1 MTKNVL
7 YVGNYLKG
15 PKTNPSYMFTLGPLL
30 EGLNFKVTY
39 TSTWHL
45 KVLRL
50 LDMMWSLIRRQG
62 QTDVVLIDTYSTQN
76 FYYAVVIGH
85 LCRFYK
91 IPYIPILHGGQLPAR
106 LRRSPK
112 LAKILFGNAFKNVA
126 PSGYLSTVCRDQ
138 GIDNVVV
145 IPNALDL
152 TAYHFKSRKEASLN
166 LLWVRRLSNIY
177 NPMLALGVLKNLKE
191 KGHRVK
197 LCMVG
202 SGGGQLKLMTQF
214 ATDHQLEVEFKGQ
227 LTRLEWIELSA
238 NYDLFLNTSTIDNTP
253 LSIIEAMALG
263 LGVVSTN
270 VGGLTY
276 LIDDQLDGFLVK
288 PNEVEAMAEAVL
300 QLVDQPDLFQS
311 ITLRARQKVECF
323 DAQVVK
329 HQWEDLL
336 DEITK
341 P

>member
-1 MTKNVL
+1 
-7 YVGNYLKG
+7 
-15 PKTNPSYMFTLGPLL
+15 MFTLGPLL

-39 TSTWHL
+39 TSSRHL
-45 KVLRL
+45 KLLRL

-76 FYYAVVIGH
+76 FYYAVVIGQ

-106 LRRSPK
+106 LQRSPK
-112 LAKILFGNAFKNVA
+112 LAKILFGNAFRNVA
-126 PSGYLSTVCRDQ
+126 PSGYLSTAFRDQ
-138 GIDNVVV
+138 GMANVVV

-152 TAYHFKSRKEASLN
+152 TTYHFKPRKKASLN

-202 SGGGQLKLMTQF
+202 SGGDGQLKLMTQF
-214 ATDHQLEVEFKGQ
+214 AAEHQLHVVFKGQ
-227 LTRLEWIELSA
+227 LTRLEWIELSKG
-238 NYDLFLNTSTIDNTP
+238 YDLFLNTSTIDNTP
-253 LSIIEAMALG
+253 LSVIEAMALG
-263 LGVVSTN
+263 LGIVSTN
-270 VGGLTY
+270 VGGLPY
-276 LIDDQLDGFLVK
+276 LIDDQLDGLLVQ
-288 PNEVEAMAEAVL
+288 PNNIEAMAKAVL

-311 ITLRARQKVECF
+311 VTQRARQKVEGF
-323 DAQVVK
+323 DTKVVRAQ
-329 HQWEDLL
+329 WRALLEDA
-336 DEITK
+336 
-341 P
+341 

>member
-1 MTKNVL
+1 
-7 YVGNYLKG
+7 
-15 PKTNPSYMFTLGPLL
+15 MFTLGPLL

-39 TSTWHL
+39 TSSRHL
-45 KVLRL
+45 KLLRL
-50 LDMMWSLIRRQG
+50 LDMIWTLIGRQG
-62 QTDVVLIDTYSTQN
+62 KTDVVLIDTYSTQN
-76 FYYAVVIGH
+76 FYYAVVIAWF
-85 LCRFYK
+85 CRRFK
-91 IPYIPILHGGQLPAR
+91 LPYISILHGGKLPSR
-106 LRRSPK
+106 LKRSPK
-112 LAKILFGNAFKNVA
+112 LSRQLFENAFKNVA
-126 PSGYLSTVCRDQ
+126 PSGYLSTVFRDQ

-152 TAYHFKSRKEASLN
+152 TTYHFKPRKKASLN

-191 KGHRVK
+191 KGHRAK

-202 SGGGQLKLMTQF
+202 SGGDGELKSMTQF

-227 LTRLEWIELSA
+227 LTRLEWIELSKG
-238 NYDLFLNTSTIDNTP
+238 YDLFLNTSSIDNMP
-253 LSIIEAMALG
+253 LSVIEAMALG

-270 VGGLTY
+270 VGGISY
-276 LIDDQLDGFLVK
+276 LIENQIEGLLVK
-288 PNEVEAMAEAVL
+288 PNDAEAMAEAVL
-300 QLVDQPDLFQS
+300 RLREQPEFFKT
-311 ITLRARQKVECF
+311 ITQRARQKVERF

-336 DEITK
+336 DEIGK